1 MIFHLKYKELVKSSF
16 FIVIH
21 IDIKE
26 INVIIKLIIDKVG
39 DKVYI
44 AIKDKFTTI
53 NQRAVA
59 DIVGITPATL
69 CRIINGK
76 QATTKTTAYCIVKA
90 IHNEAKI
97 EEYFIKKG
105 E

>member
-1 MIFHLKYKELVKSSF
+1 MYTG
-16 FIVIH
+16 
-21 IDIKE
+21 IKE
-26 INVIIKLIIDKVG
+26 
-39 DKVYI
+39 
-44 AIKDKFTTI
+44 KFEMI

-59 DIVGITPATL
+59 DKVGITPSTL

-76 QATTKTTAYCIVKA
+76 QTTNKTTAYCIVKA
-90 IHNEAKI
+90 IHSEATI